1 MDAQRQ
7 TRRLNRD
14 KLDRGEQV
22 PHGGKQIVIP
32 LSREHYQEFW
42 DSPDRVRQHI
52 DEWFQVAPELFPPG
66 FEQGYALH
74 GKGRESRKMPGIRLR
89 KIVLANGSQFWLRP
103 SFVMSYMMGD
113 VDELSYPLLLAAHGV
128 PAWLLVLGFGR
139 SEMSW
144 QRLLER
150 LGRSSLV
157 GTTVRDAAR
166 LPEHLAADE
175 HHADWN
181 GQEAYLAMTAAE
193 GCILGLSLTAAAD
206 DKHLARTYGDFAT
219 EARELHPE
227 YAPKT
232 VNTDGWKPTQNAFQ
246 TLFPGIAIIL
256 CFLHGFL
263 KIRDRCRQNHDLHR
277 RVWDI
282 FRAPTAAE
290 FRTRMSTFQSWFELQ
305 SFPQSVCDMV
315 VKLKNKTEEY
325 VVAYN
330 HPGCRRTSNAVDRP
344 MNRLYRWLYAGRGLH
359 GHQASSERRLRG
371 LALLHNFRNFAPRSN
386 QQRKHFCPAHRL
398 SGKHYHDHWLHNLMT
413 ATSLLG
419 RPKLTPAIR

>member
-1 MDAQRQ
+1 MDAPRQ

-14 KLDRGEQV
+14 KLVGTDQV
-22 PHGGKQIVIP
+22 PRGGKQIVIP
-32 LSREHYQEFW
+32 LTRGQYQEFW
-42 DSPDRVRQHI
+42 DSAELLRRYL
-52 DEWFQVAPELFPPG
+52 DELFQIAPELFPPG

-74 GKGRESRKMPGIRLR
+74 GQGRESRKMPGIRLR
-89 KIVLANGSQFWLRP
+89 KVVLADRSQFWLRP

-113 VDELSYPLLLAAHGV
+113 VDDLAFPLLLAAHGV
-128 PAWLLVLGFGR
+128 PAWLLVTGFGR
-139 SEMSW
+139 SEMYW
-144 QRLLER
+144 QRILER

-157 GTTVRDAAR
+157 GTTVRDPAR

-175 HHADWN
+175 HHGKWS
-181 GQEAYLAMTAAE
+181 GETGYLAMTAAE

-206 DKHLARTYGDFAT
+206 DKHLAQAYGDFAK
-219 EARELHPE
+219 EARELRPE

-246 TLFPGIAIIL
+246 SLFSSITIIL

-290 FRTRMSTFQSWFELQ
+290 FRTRMSTFQDWFQ
-305 SFPQSVCDMV
+305 TQNFTASVRDMV
-315 VKLKNKTEEY
+315 TKLNNKTAEY
-325 VVAYN
+325 VVAYH

-359 GHQASSERRLRG
+359 GDQASSERRLRG
-371 LALLHNFRNFAPRSN
+371 LSLLHNFRMFAPRSN
-386 QQRKHFCPAHRL
+386 HPRAHSCPAHRL
-398 SGKHYHDHWLHNLMT
+398 SGKRYHEHWLHNLMT

-419 RPKLTPAIR
+419 RRKSTPAIR